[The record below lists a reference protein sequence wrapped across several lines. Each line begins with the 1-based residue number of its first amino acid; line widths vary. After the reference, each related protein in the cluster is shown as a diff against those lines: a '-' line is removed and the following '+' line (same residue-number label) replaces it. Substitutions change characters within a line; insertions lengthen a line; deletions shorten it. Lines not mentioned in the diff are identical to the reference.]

1 MRLSRNDLEQIGA
14 DVIRKYKS
22 LLHVKR
28 LDRLD
33 IDCLAEKLLGL
44 RIDSRHLSLAGD
56 ILGLT
61 SFSEIGV
68 EIFPQSAD
76 SLDESIYMLDGKTIL
91 IESNLTREGANIG
104 RRNYTVS
111 HETCHHILRY
121 LFPYD
126 YGSKA
131 KGRVVRFYYRDRN
144 SGTRDWE
151 EWKVETLAG
160 IILLPVEC
168 VLHSVDSFGLGAQI
182 RLLNRVFAP
191 EVYNRFVQMA
201 TFLGVSKTALAIRM
215 IQLGLLQR
223 NDLNDPYALIS
234 VEMDKED
241 DLNNECYD
249 QNYQEVS

>member
-1 MRLSRNDLEQIGA
+1 MRLSRNELEHIGA
-14 DVIRKYKS
+14 EVSGRYKT
-22 LLHVKR
+22 LLHVSR
-28 LDRLD
+28 LDRVD

-61 SFSEIGV
+61 SFDEIGV
-68 EIFPQSAD
+68 EVFPQSAD
-76 SLDESIYMLDGKTIL
+76 SSDESFYMLDGKTIL
-91 IESNLTREGANIG
+91 IESDLTREGANIG

-111 HETCHHILRY
+111 HETCHHIMRR

-131 KGRVVRFYYRDRN
+131 KGRVVRFCYRDRN
-144 SGTRDWE
+144 SIKRDWE
-151 EWKVETLAG
+151 EWRVETLAA

-168 VLHSVDSFGLGAQI
+168 VLRSMDSFGLGVQI

-191 EVYNRFVQMA
+191 EVYDKFTKMA
-201 TFLGVSKTALAIRM
+201 AFLGVSKTALAIRM
-215 IQLGLLQR
+215 VQLGLLKR
-223 NDLNDPYALIS
+223 NDLRDPYALIS
-234 VEMDKED
+234 IEMDKED